1 MANTSYMCQTLSTM
15 AHKWLLLHVILRS
28 ARHLCGE
35 LSGSLNVFGE
45 AQAYPFQQKVK
56 LLNTTCVTIL
66 LYGCKS
72 WVVSQDMECKI
83 NAFATSCNR
92 ITLGIRRR
100 DHVTNSS
107 IYSMTNSEPLVY
119 CVRKRQLRFLGHVIR
134 LPEDEPARIPE
145 DMLSIHIPPHGKR
158 RPGRP
163 RTSLISY
170 INHV

>member
-1 MANTSYMCQTLSTM
+1 MEKPQLIHFTL
-15 AHKWLLLHVILRS
+15 
-28 ARHLCGE
+28 
-35 LSGSLNVFGE
+35 F
-45 AQAYPFQQKVK
+45 
-56 LLNTTCVTIL
+56 NTTRVTIL

-100 DHVTNSS
+100 DHVTNSR

-119 CVRKRQLRFLGHVIR
+119 CVRKRQLRFLGNVIR

-145 DMLSIHIPPHGKR
+145 DMLSTFHHMAKGDLGVLVHP
-158 RPGRP
+158 
-163 RTSLISY
+163 SYLIS
-170 INHV
+170 IMCSGMMNMRCVKTG